1 MFLVRTGDR
10 PAPSPNPTAALPR
23 RPRWMLRL
31 AGVSAGSLAVGVVIG
46 FVLPQ

>member
-1 MFLVRTGDR
+1 MFLARTGAR
-10 PAPSPNPTAALPR
+10 PAPSPNPTAAPVR

>member
-1 MFLVRTGDR
+1 MFLVRPGDR
-10 PAPSPNPTAALPR
+10 PAPFPDPTAVPSR